1 MTIQMPEKVKYI
13 IETIQ
18 AAGFEAYAVGGCVRD
33 SILGRTP
40 DDWDITTSAKPE
52 QVKSLF
58 RRTIDTGLQHGT
70 VTVMLEKEGF
80 EVTTYRIDGKY
91 EDGRHPTEV
100 TFTACLEEDLKR
112 RDFTINAMAYNEQEG
127 LVDIFGGME
136 DIGRKMI
143 RCVGNPEARFGEDA
157 LRIMRAVR
165 FSAQLGYKIEEETER
180 AIVRLAHTLTQISA
194 ERIQVE
200 LVKLLVSPNPD
211 YIEAAYKTGITKV
224 ILPELDKAMECEQN
238 TVHHCYTVGRHI
250 VETLKQVP
258 ADKVYRLG
266 MLLHDIGKPERKT
279 TDENGKD
286 HFHGHAG
293 KGEEMAKVILRR
305 LKFDNDTIY
314 KVSKIV
320 KYHDYGI
327 GVLPTKKSVRK
338 AIHKIGG
345 DIYPYLFA
353 VRKADILAQS
363 EYEREAKLYR
373 LALDQQFYEE
383 ILRDEECTSLKDLA
397 VTGKD
402 LIEAGV
408 QPGPQLGEILER
420 LLEEVL
426 EDPSKNTKE
435 SLLALIP

>member
-338 AIHKIGG
+338 AIHKIGE